1 MIGDM
6 ICKDLTEYWNT
17 FVLEE
22 LQPDMADYNFDEFLK
37 QLDLA
42 EEKMKQEGSRKARNG
57 K

>member
-1 MIGDM
+1 
-6 ICKDLTEYWNT
+6 
-17 FVLEE
+17 
-22 LQPDMADYNFDEFLK
+22 MADYNFDEFLK